1 MLDRAA
7 LGEFAA
13 VTRCNLGQAR
23 VGVVRCMVRH
33 GAQCTLP
40 QAKTP
45 GESGEKPGAVAPGT
59 WQHVVLSRSQPPRP
73 ARTQTRAVR
82 RLDFTS
88 AQYLKAARWSS
99 LSATSFRP
107 SAAGRP
113 RPGPCRLPLRA
124 S

>member
-40 QAKTP
+40 QTETP

-59 WQHVVLSRSQPPRP
+59 LA
-73 ARTQTRAVR
+73 ARGVKPKSAAKAGATQTRAVGP
-82 RLDFTS
+82 
-88 AQYLKAARWSS
+88 AR
-99 LSATSFRP
+99 FHQ
-107 SAAGRP
+107 
-113 RPGPCRLPLRA
+113 RA
-124 S
+124 IP